1 MTRKESKL
9 HDYDGASHPCHSMLC
24 DPGNF
29 AAVEQ
34 QMIFLGMVGI
44 IDPPRPECMDAIAA
58 CKQAGIS
65 VFMTTG
71 DNKAT
76 AEAISRKLGILAPDS
91 DLALKSLT
99 GREFEELPE
108 EQRGKVLR
116 RMMADRGREGAVFSR
131 MEPKHKQIV
140 VKMLKEQDEIVA
152 MTGDGV
158 NDAPALKQADI
169 GVAMGQGG
177 TEVAKEASE
186 PWT

>member
-9 HDYDGASHPCHSMLC
+9 HDYDGPSHPCHGMLC
-24 DPGNF
+24 EVGNF

-44 IDPPRPECMDAIAA
+44 IDPPRPECVDAIAA

-76 AEAISRKLGILAPDS
+76 AEAISRQLGILKADS
-91 DLALKSLT
+91 ELSLKSFT
-99 GREFEELPE
+99 GRDFEEMSE
-108 EQRGKVLR
+108 EQRAKVLK

-152 MTGDGV
+152 MTLGTASCFMEFQHV
-158 NDAPALKQADI
+158 FNMFSTCFQLYPYRFSL
-169 GVAMGQGG
+169 MGCL
-177 TEVAKEASE
+177 
-186 PWT
+186 